1 MRQVLKREVDI
12 FQIMPVLIVALFP
25 IVGISLILFATSL
38 TSFRCQRNNANKGS
52 CELMTVSSPFQWK
65 NTQTFTLN
73 QIQEAAVSTTS
84 SSRSS
89 SSYHNLLITTDTGD
103 IRISM
108 SGYTKGG
115 VEIQANQI
123 NQFLKQTQ
131 QKSVTIEQPDDRLG
145 IYFIG
150 TVFTVVPVYGCL
162 WRYYHERRKIKQGT

>member
-12 FQIMPVLIVALFP
+12 FQIIPVLMVALFP
-25 IVGISLILFATSL
+25 IVGISLILFASSL
-38 TSFRCQRNNANKGS
+38 TSFRCQRNDANKGS

-65 NTQTFTLN
+65 KTQTFMLN
-73 QIQEAAVSTTS
+73 QIEEAAVATTS

-89 SSYHNLLITTDTGD
+89 SSYHSLLITTDTGD

-108 SGYTKGG
+108 PGYTQGG
-115 VEIQANQI
+115 VEIQVNQL
-123 NQFLKQTQ
+123 NQFLKQPQ

-162 WRYYHERRKIKQGT
+162 WRYYHARRKTKQDK